1 MQKQRHGCLTAWL
14 VLVIVVNSL
23 TALLYVFF
31 SRAIAAGLPGSQGWA
46 IPVLAILAAANVAF
60 AIALFRWQKWG
71 FYGFLATTAVG
82 FVINLVL
89 GLNVLQALFGL
100 VGVAILYGV
109 LHIGYENKG
118 WPQLE

>member
-31 SRAIAAGLPGSQGWA
+31 SRAIAANLPSSQGWA

-60 AIALFRWQKWG
+60 AIALYRWQKWG
-71 FYGFLATTAVG
+71 FYGFLATSAVG

-89 GLNVLQALFGL
+89 GLNILQALFGL

-109 LHIGYENKG
+109 LHIGYENKA